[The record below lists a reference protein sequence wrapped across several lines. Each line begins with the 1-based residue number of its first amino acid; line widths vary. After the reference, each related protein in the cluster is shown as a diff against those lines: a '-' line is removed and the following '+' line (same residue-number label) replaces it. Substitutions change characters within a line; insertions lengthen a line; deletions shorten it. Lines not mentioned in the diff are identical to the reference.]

1 MTITHLI
8 CRRAEREAEQKAREE
23 QRAQRELETKGA
35 PFSLE
40 LMRCDQLLLWC
51 KKFERPAEEAA
62 LPAAA
67 APLELD
73 GMVPLKKKDEGSD
86 DVFTSSRSKSALLRR
101 PQVMQHLP

>member
-40 LMRCDQLLLWC
+40 LMRCE
-51 KKFERPAEEAA
+51 KFERPAEEAA